1 MPRASKITISLTK
14 REIEALEPRPG
25 QNYIVFDQDLPGFG
39 IRVMPSGRRYFLV
52 QYRFKG
58 RTRRL
63 MLGMYGAVT
72 PDEARKQAKIT
83 LGQAEGDTDPAD
95 QRDQARRAGTVA
107 ELGKRFLDQYVPARC
122 KPSTAAEYKRSVE
135 LFINPK
141 LGTRRV
147 ADIARADISEFHYEL
162 RHIPY
167 QANRTLGVLSK
178 MFNLAEEW
186 GLRPDGSNPCR
197 HVKKYKESKRERFL
211 SGEEIAA
218 LGKVLDADEASGQEE
233 KAVTACIRLLL
244 LTGCRL
250 KEIQTLQW
258 QHVDLGEHC
267 LRLPDSKTGA
277 KIVHIGQ
284 AAIDVLNTIVK
295 IDDNRYVIVGTNP
308 GAHWTDMQRPWR
320 RIRKR
325 AGLPEVRIHD
335 LRHTFAS
342 AGLALGEGLPMLGKL
357 LGHNHV
363 QTTAR
368 YAHLASVPVKAAAER
383 LADELGTLLTK
394 SRHVA
399 DTSEPNAARNQE
411 TASEPVEPGAQV
423 PDSTATVIPF
433 PSRSAPPRPQT
444 SGSPELANRPVK
456 PA

>member
-1 MPRASKITISLTK
+1 MPRASKITIALTK
-14 REIEALEPRPG
+14 REIDALEPRSG

-39 IRVMPSGRRYFLV
+39 IRVMPSGRCYFLV

-58 RTRRL
+58 RTRRI
-63 MLGMYGAVT
+63 MLGLYGPVT

-95 QRDQARRAGTVA
+95 HRDQARRAGTVA

-135 LFINPK
+135 LFIKPK

-147 ADIARADISEFHYEL
+147 ADIMRADISELHYEL
-162 RHIPY
+162 QHIPY

-186 GLRPDGSNPCR
+186 GLRSDGSNPCR

-211 SGEEIAA
+211 SGDEIAT

-250 KEIQTLQW
+250 KEIQTLKW
-258 QHVDLGEHC
+258 EHVDLGEHC

-284 AAIDVLNTIVK
+284 AAIDVLDTIAK
-295 IDDNRYVIVGTNP
+295 LDDNPYVIVGTNP

-325 AGLPEVRIHD
+325 AGLSEVRIHD

-368 YAHLASVPVKAAAER
+368 YAHLATVPVKAAAER
-383 LADELGTLLTK
+383 LSDELGAHLNK
-394 SRHVA
+394 SRHAPTIEASPEAPAAQAATVA
-399 DTSEPNAARNQE
+399 AERTTTPQPS
-411 TASEPVEPGAQV
+411 
-423 PDSTATVIPF
+423 ATVIPF
-433 PSRSAPPRPQT
+433 PSRSAPSQPRAAEPPDQVN
-444 SGSPELANRPVK
+444 SH
-456 PA
+456 